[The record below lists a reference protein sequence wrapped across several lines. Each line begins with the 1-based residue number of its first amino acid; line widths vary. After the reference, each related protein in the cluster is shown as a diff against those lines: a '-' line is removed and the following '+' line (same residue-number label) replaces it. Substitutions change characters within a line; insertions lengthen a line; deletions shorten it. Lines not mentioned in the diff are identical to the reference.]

1 MSEKTLRLLSADD
14 WGLICA
20 SASQLQFKPGDE
32 IIPEGSTRQ
41 IIYVLRRG
49 TVKVEILEDG
59 RRVEI
64 GRIRT
69 GEFFGEMAFVEDVAA
84 SARALAEDHVE
95 VDAIAS
101 AELYSLFES
110 FPGLATRFYQTIA
123 QTLSKRL
130 RHVTAQLL
138 DARAKAAA
146 N

>member
-1 MSEKTLRLLSADD
+1 MSYKPFQSLSTDD
-14 WGLICA
+14 WRLICA

-32 IIPEGSTRQ
+32 IIREGSTRQ

-49 TVKVEILEDG
+49 IVKVEILENG

-69 GEFFGEMAFVEDVAA
+69 GEFFGEMAFVEDGAA

-95 VDAIAS
+95 VDAIAA
-101 AELYSLFES
+101 AELQTLFES

-130 RHVTAQLL
+130 RHVTAQFL
-138 DARAKAAA
+138 DARTKSASI
-146 N
+146 